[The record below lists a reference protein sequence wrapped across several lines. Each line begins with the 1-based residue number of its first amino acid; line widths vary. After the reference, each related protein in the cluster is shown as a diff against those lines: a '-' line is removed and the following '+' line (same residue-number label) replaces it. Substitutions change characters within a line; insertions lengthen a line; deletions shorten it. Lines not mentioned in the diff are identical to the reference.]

1 MMQPPPQTVPS
12 GTGGP
17 PPVGGPR
24 NMYWSNSPYSRRANA
39 PVTAVAGPVQPVTDP
54 FAFGRQTP
62 QGTALGNPS
71 KGNSLVMQGPSPPM
85 FSQPPGMHVPHTHAG
100 DNSQGLYTSLS
111 GPVSQPGVNT
121 DSFTNVLAPAVL
133 PGHVMNSSAEI
144 QPTEEPGIQ
153 ASSVPSHYNSG
164 AGLEN
169 SFGGH
174 FQSGVPLPH
183 RPLSRQDP
191 NGGAPAP
198 PTTASFFPQSHQQT
212 PVQWRPVQ
220 GSPQS
225 SVQNYSPYIEPPS
238 QNAVPLA
245 SSHFLPQANMHQVPG
260 PQQQV
265 PLVSASGP
273 LVGSERNE
281 IVPSQSSNYPANN
294 FQPENMFRQ
303 NPGVNSGWPSQDF
316 RQNLGASKQQLP
328 DPTLVNP
335 IAQGNSLENQPQYR
349 TEAVTSHVLPEAN
362 SGTIA
367 MFFKGEE
374 AENEENLSSEKAD
387 TTVKSDFDGFLPN
400 SGHGGHHLPHPMQV
414 GASVP
419 FQASVPKG
427 SANESIQQGIEAQ
440 QYFSQST
447 SNQHDKQTTKNCDI
461 YVNDDKACTVKT
473 CDAIGSQYENVENLE
488 CIQNQEVPPSEPP
501 NLNPSSPNDQFRYG
515 PLPAQSVSKHSIS
528 YAEGGPNLEAPD
540 SIPHP
545 VRSDSVSSNYSS
557 VSHRS
562 ISSSTRPQESVG
574 TFIQQ
579 EVGKPNEETS
589 DSFFKQIDSSPLV
602 GETNDNI
609 NKNYHS
615 NLSQPPT
622 PSPPK
627 PTGIFQTSANS
638 SFEPVRSHGV
648 GVKPVEVDRAN
659 MVGELRENH
668 SKQNNS
674 KTTVTV
680 PAASPG
686 NLEQPPDNMETFFTP
701 HLHPL
706 PLTTTDEAVNVLPH
720 GGGTLLENVP
730 VASEKRSSRVQ
741 GSTKKCESPATTL
754 WAQNE
759 LPNFGG
765 NVLLAPA
772 APALY
777 VPPKTQASEI
787 IQPPDEGLSSLQ
799 PCKPGSVPIHTPPDG
814 NASSENLENPPKMG
828 EEEALQSQVTKDVQ
842 HQIALDKSQP
852 EALPPQPQGSSAAQL
867 PKTVSDSSN
876 SGNQPDLLPS
886 GNSPQLPSQSK
897 VEQQQLSQSSSIP
910 TTSAHSGQPASQQE
924 QQWPP
929 LQTPQNTFGP
939 PQNLSAYYYYRH
951 LYDTYQPQYPPPY
964 PSDPRTASLYY
975 PEDAYGPYD
984 PRYRHYDKSAAYAEN
999 YRYAEPERPSSRA
1012 SHCSDRPS
1020 SRQGYPEGYYA
1031 SKGGWSSHSDYYAN
1045 YYSGQYD
1052 YGDTNRWER
1061 YQYDPRFRD
1070 PRSYDRRYWYDT
1082 EHDHYR
1088 KEAYPYGDRPER
1100 YDDHWRYDPRFT
1112 GSFDDDPEPHREP
1125 YDDDRRSIH
1134 SEHSAHSLHSTHSLQ
1149 SRQSSFSS
1157 RSHQSQVYRNN
1168 DVTANSYERPAP
1180 PGSLHGDYS
1189 YGIYGNNFSGAQGFT
1204 DYGYP
1209 AETGWPTSEQVPSRP
1224 TTPEKFSVPHVCARF
1239 GPGGHLIKVLPN
1251 LPSEGQ
1257 PALVEIHSMETMLQ
1271 HTAEQEEMRSFPG
1284 PLAKDDT
1291 HKVDVIN
1298 FAQNKATE
1306 CLRNENLI
1314 DKESAS
1320 LLWDFIVLLCRQNG
1334 TVVGTD
1340 IAELLLRD
1348 HKTVWLP
1355 GKSPNEANL
1364 IDFTNEAVEQVEE
1377 EESGEAQLS
1386 FLTDSL
1392 ITTIDSLEKETERFR
1407 ELLLYG
1413 RKKDALESAMKHGLW
1428 GHALLLASKMDSR
1441 THARVMTRFANSLPI
1456 NDPLQTVY
1464 QLMSGR
1470 MPAASTCCGDEK
1482 WGDWRPHLAMVLS
1495 NLTNNM
1501 DVESRTIATMGDTL
1515 ASKGLLDAAHFCYLM
1530 AQIGFGV
1537 YTKKTTKL
1545 VLIGSNHSLPFLKF
1559 ATNEAIHR
1567 TEAYEYAQS
1576 LGTQPCFLP
1585 NFQVFKFIYA
1595 CRLAEMGL
1603 AAQAF
1608 HYCEIISKTIL
1619 KQPRQYSPVLI
1630 SQLIQIASQLR
1641 LFDPQIKEKP
1651 EQESFIEPTWLI
1663 QLQQL
1668 KRQIEEGDVI
1678 WNQDRAT
1685 PHQYP
1690 STPSSELEQYDG
1702 TGHGQEIGPGPDNP
1716 LLASLLPNTEQSN
1729 QNIHLMPSAPQS
1741 ILENSSSMPT
1751 SFHQEKPDNVPFY
1764 PVPPGPIGHAPVY
1777 GPPVS
1782 VPGFSDQYGPE
1793 HAAVYP
1799 GPNVSPGGQSLQVT
1813 DQLPEESRN
1822 QDTGRMPQESS
1833 IRNSISEQREED
1845 FSGKFANMAPGRR
1858 SRTTSQSSAHMD
1870 YSRKCQNT
1878 ESYKGRERSNS
1889 AGQQPSPPPFAS
1901 EVKRPTKE
1909 VKKDVKEPKK
1919 SGESW
1924 FSRWLHGKK
1933 KTEAYLP
1940 DDTNKSIVWDGKKQ
1954 RWVNLDEP
1962 EEESKPPPP
1971 PPTSFP
1977 KLSQV
1982 VAPPG
1987 PGGSTNTS
1995 VNMFSRK
2002 AAGTRARYVDVLNPN
2017 GTKQSGPVPAPSDLF
2032 APLAPLPIPS
2042 NLFVPNSANAEEQP
2056 LENSGL
2062 EGQSPDAYQPDPEP
2076 ATEPQLLNS
2085 ATLLPG
2091 SENSSSN
2098 MDGRRSGELSRCS
2111 SMSSLSREVSQHFNQ
2126 PPNLPPSGGATV
2138 GTVPFYNPSQFAQ
2151 PSAATG
2157 SSRLGRIGQRKYPT
2171 LK

>member
-24 NMYWSNSPYSRRANA
+24 NLYWSNSPYSRRANV
-39 PVTAVAGPVQPVTDP
+39 PGTAVAGPVQPVTDP

-121 DSFTNVLAPAVL
+121 DSFTNVLAPAVP

-144 QPTEEPGIQ
+144 HPTAESGMQ
-153 ASSVPSHYNSG
+153 ASSVPSHYNPG

-174 FQSGVPLPH
+174 IPSGVPPPC
-183 RPLSRQDP
+183 RPLSQQDP
-191 NGGAPAP
+191 NGGTPA
-198 PTTASFFPQSHQQT
+198 PTTASFFPQPHQQT

-225 SVQNYSPYIEPPS
+225 LVQNYSPYIEPPS

-245 SSHFLPQANMHQVPG
+245 SGSSHFLPQANMHQVPG
-260 PQQQV
+260 YQQHI
-265 PLVSASGP
+265 PLVSTSGH

-281 IVPSQSSNYPANN
+281 IVSSQSSNHTANN

-303 NPGVNSGWPSQDF
+303 NPGVNSSWPSQDF
-316 RQNLGASKQQLP
+316 RQNLGVSKQQLP
-328 DPTLVNP
+328 DPTPVNP
-335 IAQGNSLENQPQYR
+335 IAQGNSLENQPQFR
-349 TEAVTSHVLPEAN
+349 TEAVTSHVLPEMN
-362 SGTIA
+362 SGTIP

-374 AENEENLSSEKAD
+374 AENEENISSEKGD
-387 TTVKSDFDGFLPN
+387 PTVKSDFDGFPPN
-400 SGHGGHHLPHPMQV
+400 SEHGGHHLPHPMQV
-414 GASVP
+414 GTSVP

-427 SANESIQQGIEAQ
+427 SANETTQQGIEAQ
-440 QYFSQST
+440 QYFSQSA

-473 CDAIGSQYENVENLE
+473 CGAIGSQYENVENLE
-488 CIQNQEVPPSEPP
+488 CIQNQEVPPSEPL

-515 PLPAQSVSKHSIS
+515 PLPGQSVSKHSIVS

-540 SIPHP
+540 SVPHP
-545 VRSDSVSSNYSS
+545 VRSDSVSSSYSS

-562 ISSSTRPQESVG
+562 VSSSTRLQESVG

-609 NKNYHS
+609 NKSYHS

-648 GVKPVEVDRAN
+648 GVKPVEADRAN

-674 KTTVTV
+674 KPNVMV

-701 HLHPL
+701 HTHPL

-720 GGGTLLENVP
+720 GGGTILENVP
-730 VASEKRSSRVQ
+730 MASEKRPSRVQ
-741 GSTKKCESPATTL
+741 GTTKKCESPATTL

-777 VPPKTQASEI
+777 VPAKAQAPEI

-799 PCKPGSVPIHTPPDG
+799 PCKPGSIPIHTPQDG
-814 NASSENLENPPKMG
+814 SVSSENLENPPKMG
-828 EEEALQSQVTKDVQ
+828 EEEALQSQASSGYASLLSSPPTESLQNQPILIAQPNQSYNLTQPVNFSVSLSNQLSHNENNRSCKDPAAGDKSTPSSQPLCTGVPGESIPSSGTQTASPVNSPLPTNHSHTNFSQGLGTTSEMVSNQSPNLLVQPPSHQMPLNLVPECQKNQNSESFPSEFAVKPVVNLSASPGTNLPTGNTGVMLVPPVNSTLISHANKANLTNYQEETSGALDFTLNRTLESHSTDNSVGAHNTSHSSGPAFSQQAISNHKSQPGPELHDKEHFYQQVTKDVQ
-842 HQIALDKSQP
+842 HQIALDKSLP
-852 EALPPQPQGSSAAQL
+852 EALPPQQQGSLTAQV
-867 PKTVSDSSN
+867 PKTASEVSN

-886 GNSPQLPSQSK
+886 GNSAQVPSQGN
-897 VEQQQLSQSSSIP
+897 VEQQQLSKSSSVP
-910 TTSAHSGQPASQQE
+910 ATSAHSGQPAGQQE

-929 LQTPQNTFGP
+929 SQTAQNAFGP
-939 PQNLSAYYYYRH
+939 TQNLSAYYYYRH
-951 LYDTYQPQYPPPY
+951 LYEAYQPQYPPPY

-975 PEDAYGPYD
+975 PEDAYAPYD
-984 PRYRHYDKSAAYAEN
+984 PRYRHYDKSAVYAEN

-1031 SKGGWSSHSDYYAN
+1031 SKGGWSSQSDYYAN
-1045 YYSGQYD
+1045 YYPGQYD

-1061 YQYDPRFRD
+1061 YQYDLRFRD

-1088 KEAYPYGDRPER
+1088 KEVYPYSDRPEK

-1112 GSFDDDPEPHREP
+1112 GSFDDEPEPHRDA

-1134 SEHSAHSLHSTHSLQ
+1134 SEHSAHSLRSTHSLQ
-1149 SRQSSFSS
+1149 SRHSSFSS

-1168 DVTANSYERPAP
+1168 DVTTNSYERPAP

-1189 YGIYGNNFSGAQGFT
+1189 YGVYGNNFSGAQGFT
-1204 DYGYP
+1204 DYVYP
-1209 AETGWPTSEQVPSRP
+1209 AETGWSTSEQVPSRP

-1271 HTAEQEEMRSFPG
+1271 HTSEQEEMRSFPG

-1495 NLTNNM
+1495 NLNNNM

-1608 HYCEIISKTIL
+1608 HYCEVISKTIL
-1619 KQPRQYSPVLI
+1619 KQPCQYSPVLI

-1651 EQESFIEPTWLI
+1651 EQELFIEPTWLI

-1702 TGHGQEIGPGPDNP
+1702 TGHGQEIGPGTDNP

-1729 QNIHLMPSAPQS
+1729 QNIRLMPSAPQT
-1741 ILENSSSMPT
+1741 ILENSGSIPT
-1751 SFHQEKPDNVPFY
+1751 SLHQEKADNIPFY
-1764 PVPPGPIGHAPVY
+1764 PVPPGPIGHGPVY

-1822 QDTGRMPQESS
+1822 QDTGRMLQESS
-1833 IRNSISEQREED
+1833 IRNSVSEQREED
-1845 FSGKFANMAPGRR
+1845 FGGKFANM
-1858 SRTTSQSSAHMD
+1858 
-1870 YSRKCQNT
+1870 
-1878 ESYKGRERSNS
+1878 
-1889 AGQQPSPPPFAS
+1889 
-1901 EVKRPTKE
+1901 
-1909 VKKDVKEPKK
+1909 
-1919 SGESW
+1919 
-1924 FSRWLHGKK
+1924 
-1933 KTEAYLP
+1933 
-1940 DDTNKSIVWDGKKQ
+1940 
-1954 RWVNLDEP
+1954 
-1962 EEESKPPPP
+1962 
-1971 PPTSFP
+1971 
-1977 KLSQV
+1977 
-1982 VAPPG
+1982 
-1987 PGGSTNTS
+1987 
-1995 VNMFSRK
+1995 
-2002 AAGTRARYVDVLNPN
+2002 VLN
-2017 GTKQSGPVPAPSDLF
+2017 LYF
-2032 APLAPLPIPS
+2032 FI
-2042 NLFVPNSANAEEQP
+2042 
-2056 LENSGL
+2056 
-2062 EGQSPDAYQPDPEP
+2062 
-2076 ATEPQLLNS
+2076 
-2085 ATLLPG
+2085 
-2091 SENSSSN
+2091 
-2098 MDGRRSGELSRCS
+2098 
-2111 SMSSLSREVSQHFNQ
+2111 
-2126 PPNLPPSGGATV
+2126 
-2138 GTVPFYNPSQFAQ
+2138 
-2151 PSAATG
+2151 
-2157 SSRLGRIGQRKYPT
+2157 
-2171 LK
+2171 

>member
-62 QGTALGNPS
+62 QGTTLGNPS
-71 KGNSLVMQGPSPPM
+71 KGNSLVMQGPSPSM
-85 FSQPPGMHVPHTHAG
+85 FSQTPGMHVPHTHAG
-100 DNSQGLYTSLS
+100 DNSQGHYTSLS

-133 PGHVMNSSAEI
+133 PGHVMNNSAEI
-144 QPTEEPGIQ
+144 HPTAEPGIQ
-153 ASSVPSHYNSG
+153 ASSVASHYNSG

-169 SFGGH
+169 SFGVH
-174 FQSGVPLPH
+174 LQSGMPLPC
-183 RPLSRQDP
+183 RPSSQQD
-191 NGGAPAP
+191 GGTLA
-198 PTTASFFPQSHQQT
+198 PTTASFFPQPHQQT
-212 PVQWRPVQ
+212 PVQWRSVQ
-220 GSPQS
+220 GSPQAA
-225 SVQNYSPYIEPPS
+225 VQHYSPYVEPPS
-238 QNAVPLA
+238 QNA
-245 SSHFLPQANMHQVPG
+245 SGTSHFLTQTNMHQVPG
-260 PQQQV
+260 HQQHV
-265 PLVSASGP
+265 PLVSTSGP
-273 LVGSERNE
+273 LVVSERNE
-281 IVPSQSSNYPANN
+281 IVPPQRSNYTANN

-303 NPGVNSGWPSQDF
+303 NPGVNSWPSQDF
-316 RQNLGASKQQLP
+316 RQNLGASKQHLP

-335 IAQGNSLENQPQYR
+335 IAQGNNLENQARYR
-349 TEAVTSHVLPEAN
+349 TETVTSNVLSEAN
-362 SGTIA
+362 SGTMM

-374 AENEENLSSEKAD
+374 TENEENLSSEKAD
-387 TTVKSDFDGFLPN
+387 TTIKSDFDGFPPN
-400 SGHGGHHLPHPMQV
+400 SGHGGHHLHSMQI
-414 GASVP
+414 GANVP
-419 FQASVPKG
+419 LQASVPKG

-473 CDAIGSQYENVENLE
+473 CGAIGSQYENIENLE

-515 PLPAQSVSKHSIS
+515 PLSGQSVSKHNIVS

-589 DSFFKQIDSSPLV
+589 DSFFKQIDCSPLV

-648 GVKPVEVDRAN
+648 GVKPIEADRAN

-674 KTTVTV
+674 SKPAVTV

-701 HLHPL
+701 QAQHLPH
-706 PLTTTDEAVNVLPH
+706 TTDEALR
-720 GGGTLLENVP
+720 GGGALLENVP
-730 VASEKRSSRVQ
+730 IASEKRPSRAQ

-777 VPPKTQASEI
+777 VPAKTQASEI
-787 IQPPDEGLSSLQ
+787 IQPPDEGLSNLQ
-799 PCKPGSVPIHTPPDG
+799 SCKPGSIPIHTPQDG
-814 NASSENLENPPKMG
+814 NVSSENLENPPKMG

-852 EALPPQPQGSSAAQL
+852 EALPPQQQGPSVAQVTKTSSD
-867 PKTVSDSSN
+867 PSKSE
-876 SGNQPDLLPS
+876 NQPDLPS
-886 GNSPQLPSQSK
+886 ANSSQLPNQGK
-897 VEQQQLSQSSSIP
+897 MEQQQISQSSSIP
-910 TTSAHSGQPASQQE
+910 TTSAHSSQSANQQE

-929 LQTPQNTFGP
+929 SQTPQNAFGP

-951 LYDTYQPQYPPPY
+951 FYAYPEYQPPY
-964 PSDPRTASLYY
+964 PSDPRSASLYY

-999 YRYAEPERPSSRA
+999 YRYVEPERPSSRA
-1012 SHCSDRPS
+1012 SHYSDRPS

-1031 SKGGWSSHSDYYAN
+1031 SKGGWSSQSDYYAN

-1061 YQYDPRFRD
+1061 YQYDSRFRD
-1070 PRSYDRRYWYDT
+1070 PRSFDRRYSYGT

-1088 KEAYPYGDRPER
+1088 KEVYPYGGERPEK
-1100 YDDHWRYDPRFT
+1100 YDDHWMYDPRFT
-1112 GSFDDDPEPHREP
+1112 GSFDDEPESHRDA

-1180 PGSLHGDYS
+1180 PGSLHGDYA
-1189 YGIYGNNFSGAQGFT
+1189 YGVYGNNFSGAQGFT

-1298 FAQNKATE
+1298 FAQNKSIQ

-1377 EESGEAQLS
+1377 EVSGEAQLS

-1392 ITTIDSLEKETERFR
+1392 ITTIDSLERETERFR

-1495 NLTNNM
+1495 NLSNNM

-1608 HYCEIISKTIL
+1608 HYCEVISKTIL
-1619 KQPRQYSPVLI
+1619 KQPCQYSPVLI

-1678 WNQDRAT
+1678 WNQDRTT

-1702 TGHGQEIGPGPDNP
+1702 TGRSQEIGSGTDNP
-1716 LLASLLPNTEQSN
+1716 LLATLLPNTEQSN
-1729 QNIHLMPSAPQS
+1729 QNIRLMPSAPQT
-1741 ILENSSSMPT
+1741 ILENSGTMPA
-1751 SFHQEKPDNVPFY
+1751 SFQQEKPDNVPFY
-1764 PVPPGPIGHAPVY
+1764 PVPPGPIGHASIY

-1799 GPNVSPGGQSLQVT
+1799 GPSVTPSGQSLQVT
-1813 DQLPEESRN
+1813 DQPPEDSRSQ
-1822 QDTGRMPQESS
+1822 QDTGRVPQESS

-1845 FSGKFANMAPGRR
+1845 FGGKFANMAPGRR
-1858 SRTTSQSSAHMD
+1858 SRTTSQSSAQME
-1870 YSRKCQNT
+1870 YSRKGQNT
-1878 ESYKGRERSNS
+1878 ESYRGRERSNS
-1889 AGQQPSPPPFAS
+1889 AGQPSFPSTFAS
-1901 EVKRPTKE
+1901 EVKKPTKE
-1909 VKKDVKEPKK
+1909 TKESKK

-1924 FSRWLHGKK
+1924 FFRWLHGKK

-1962 EEESKPPPP
+1962 EEENKPPPP

-1977 KLSQV
+1977 KLPQV
-1982 VAPPG
+1982 AAPPG
-1987 PGGSTNTS
+1987 PGGPPNAS

-2002 AAGTRARYVDVLNPN
+2002 AAGTRARYVDVLNPS
-2017 GTKQSGPVPAPSDLF
+2017 GTKSGPVPAPSDLF

-2042 NLFVPNSANAEEQP
+2042 NLFVPNSEEQS

-2062 EGQSPDAYQPDPEP
+2062 EGQSSDAPDPEP
-2076 ATEPQLLNS
+2076 APEPQLLNS
-2085 ATLLPG
+2085 GTLLPG

-2098 MDGRRSGELSRCS
+2098 MDGHQSGELSRCS

-2126 PPNLPPSGGATV
+2126 PPSLPPSGGTTV

-2151 PSAATG
+2151 PSAIPG

>member
-17 PPVGGPR
+17 PPAGGPR
-24 NMYWSNSPYSRRANA
+24 NMYWSNSPYSRQANA
-39 PVTAVAGPVQPVTDP
+39 SVTAAAGPVQPVRGC
-54 FAFGRQTP
+54 FIFGRQTP

-71 KGNSLVMQGPSPPM
+71 KGNSFVMQGPSPPM

-111 GPVSQPGVNT
+111 GPVSQPGVNP
-121 DSFTNVLAPAVL
+121 DSFTNVLSPAVL

-144 QPTEEPGIQ
+144 HPAAEPGIQ
-153 ASSVPSHYNSG
+153 ASSVPLHYNPG
-164 AGLEN
+164 AGFEN

-174 FQSGVPLPH
+174 LQSGVPLPGG
-183 RPLSRQDP
+183 PLSQQDP
-191 NGGAPAP
+191 NGG
-198 PTTASFFPQSHQQT
+198 TTASFFPQPHQQT

-225 SVQNYSPYIEPPS
+225 SVQNYSSYVEPPT
-238 QNAVPLA
+238 QNTVPLA
-245 SSHFLPQANMHQVPG
+245 SGSSHFLPQANMQVPG
-260 PQQQV
+260 HQQHI
-265 PLVSASGP
+265 PLVSTSGP

-303 NPGVNSGWPSQDF
+303 NPGVNSGWLSQDF
-316 RQNLGASKQQLP
+316 RQNLGVSKQQLP
-328 DPTLVNP
+328 DSTLVNP
-335 IAQGNSLENQPQYR
+335 IAQGNSLENHPQYR
-349 TEAVTSHVLPEAN
+349 TEAVTSHVLPETN
-362 SGTIA
+362 SGTIT

-374 AENEENLSSEKAD
+374 AENEENLSSEKAG
-387 TTVKSDFDGFLPN
+387 TTVKSDFDGFPPN

-414 GASVP
+414 GAGVP

-427 SANESIQQGIEAQ
+427 SANESTQQGIEAQ

-461 YVNDDKACTVKT
+461 HVNDDKACTVKT
-473 CDAIGSQYENVENLE
+473 CGAVGSQYENVENLE

-501 NLNPSSPNDQFRYG
+501 NLNPSCPNDQFRYG
-515 PLPAQSVSKHSIS
+515 PLPGQSVSKHSIVS
-528 YAEGGPNLEAPD
+528 YGEGGPNLEAPD

-562 ISSSTRPQESVG
+562 VSSSTRPQESVG

-602 GETNDNI
+602 GEPNDNI

-648 GVKPVEVDRAN
+648 GVKPVEADRAN

-668 SKQNNS
+668 SKQNSS
-674 KTTVTV
+674 KPTVMV

-701 HLHPL
+701 LAHPL
-706 PLTTTDEAVNVLPH
+706 PLTITDEAVNVLPH

-730 VASEKRSSRVQ
+730 MASEKRSSRAQ
-741 GSTKKCESPATTL
+741 GTTKKCESPATTL
-754 WAQNE
+754 WAENE

-772 APALY
+772 APALS

-799 PCKPGSVPIHTPPDG
+799 PCKPGSIPIHTPQDG
-814 NASSENLENPPKMG
+814 NVSSENLENPPKMG

-842 HQIALDKSQP
+842 HQIALDKSQS
-852 EALPPQPQGSSAAQL
+852 EALPPQQQVSSAAL
-867 PKTVSDSSN
+867 MPKTVLDSSN
-876 SGNQPDLLPS
+876 SGNQPDLLSS

-897 VEQQQLSQSSSIP
+897 VEQQQQLSQSSSIP
-910 TTSAHSGQPASQQE
+910 TTSAHSGQPTSLQE

-929 LQTPQNTFGP
+929 SQTPQNAFGP

-951 LYDTYQPQYPPPY
+951 LYDPYQPQYPPPY

-984 PRYRHYDKSAAYAEN
+984 SRYRHYDKSTAYTEN

-1031 SKGGWSSHSDYYAN
+1031 SKGGWSSRSDYYAN

-1052 YGDTNRWER
+1052 YGDANLWER

-1088 KEAYPYGDRPER
+1088 KEAYPYGDRPEK
-1100 YDDHWRYDPRFT
+1100 YDDHWRYDPRFA
-1112 GSFDDDPEPHREP
+1112 GSFDEEPEPHRGA

-1134 SEHSAHSLHSTHSLQ
+1134 SEHSAHSLHSTHSLR

-1189 YGIYGNNFSGAQGFT
+1189 YGVYGNNFSGAQGFT

-1271 HTAEQEEMRSFPG
+1271 HTSEQEEMRSFPG

-1495 NLTNNM
+1495 NLNNNM

-1545 VLIGSNHSLPFLKF
+1545 VLVGSNHSLPFLKF

-1608 HYCEIISKTIL
+1608 HYCEVISKTIL

-1668 KRQIEEGDVI
+1668 KRQIEEGDVV

-1702 TGHGQEIGPGPDNP
+1702 TGHGQEIGPGTDNP
-1716 LLASLLPNTEQSN
+1716 LLASLLPNTEQPN
-1729 QNIHLMPSAPQS
+1729 QNIRLMPSAPQT
-1741 ILENSSSMPT
+1741 ILENSGSAPA

-1764 PVPPGPIGHAPVY
+1764 PVPPGPTGHAPVY

-1782 VPGFSDQYGPE
+1782 VPGFSDQCGPE
-1793 HAAVYP
+1793 HASVYP
-1799 GPNVSPGGQSLQVT
+1799 GPNVSPCGQSLQVT

-1822 QDTGRMPQESS
+1822 QDTGRLTQESAT
-1833 IRNSISEQREED
+1833 RNSISEQGEED
-1845 FSGKFANMAPGRR
+1845 FGGKFANMALERR

-1870 YSRKCQNT
+1870 YSRKYP

-1889 AGQQPSPPPFAS
+1889 AGQQPSPPPAFAS
-1901 EVKRPTKE
+1901 EVKRPTKD
-1909 VKKDVKEPKK
+1909 VKKDAKEPKK

-1962 EEESKPPPP
+1962 EEENKPPPP
-1971 PPTSFP
+1971 PPSSFP
-1977 KLSQV
+1977 KLPQV
-1982 VAPPG
+1982 AAPPG
-1987 PGGSTNTS
+1987 PGGPTNTS
-1995 VNMFSRK
+1995 VNMFSKK

-2062 EGQSPDAYQPDPEP
+2062 EGQALDAYQPDPEP
-2076 ATEPQLLNS
+2076 AAEPQLLNS

-2098 MDGRRSGELSRCS
+2098 MDGLQSGELSRCS

-2126 PPNLPPSGGATV
+2126 PPNQPPSGGATV

-2151 PSAATG
+2151 PSATTG

>member
-39 PVTAVAGPVQPVTDP
+39 PMTAVGGPVQPVTDP

-71 KGNSLVMQGPSPPM
+71 KGNSLVMQGPSQPM
-85 FSQPPGMHVPHTHAG
+85 FSQPPGMHVPHNHAG

-111 GPVSQPGVNT
+111 GPVSQPEVNT
-121 DSFTNVLAPAVL
+121 DSFTNVLAPVAM

-144 QPTEEPGIQ
+144 HPTVEPGIQ
-153 ASSVPSHYNSG
+153 TSSVPSHYNPG
-164 AGLEN
+164 AGEN

-174 FQSGVPLPH
+174 LQCGVPLPG

-191 NGGAPAP
+191 NGGTPAP
-198 PTTASFFPQSHQQT
+198 TTSFFPQPHQQT

-225 SVQNYSPYIEPPS
+225 SIQNYSPYTEPPS

-245 SSHFLPQANMHQVPG
+245 SGSSHFFPQANMHQVPG
-260 PQQQV
+260 HQQHV
-265 PLVSASGP
+265 PFVSTSGP
-273 LVGSERNE
+273 LVSEKSE
-281 IVPSQSSNYPANN
+281 TVPSQSGNYTANN

-303 NPGVNSGWPSQDF
+303 NLGVNSSWLSQEF
-316 RQNLGASKQQLP
+316 RQNLVGSKQHLP

-335 IAQGNSLENQPQYR
+335 IAQGNSLENQPQHR
-349 TEAVTSHVLPEAN
+349 TEAVTSHVPPELN
-362 SGTIA
+362 SGTIT

-387 TTVKSDFDGFLPN
+387 TAVKSDFDGFPSN
-400 SGHGGHHLPHPMQV
+400 SGHGGHHLPHPMQI
-414 GASVP
+414 GASAP

-427 SANESIQQGIEAQ
+427 SANESSQQGLEAQ

-473 CDAIGSQYENVENLE
+473 CGAIGSQYENVENLE

-501 NLNPSSPNDQFRYG
+501 NLNPSSSNDQFRYG
-515 PLPAQSVSKHSIS
+515 PLPGQSVSKHSIVS

-557 VSHRS
+557 ISHRS

-579 EVGKPNEETS
+579 EVGKPNEEAS
-589 DSFFKQIDSSPLV
+589 GSFFKQIDSSPLV
-602 GETNDNI
+602 GETNDNNI
-609 NKNYHS
+609 NKSYHS

-648 GVKPVEVDRAN
+648 GVKPIEADRAN
-659 MVGELRENH
+659 VVGELRENH

-674 KTTVTV
+674 KPTVTV

-686 NLEQPPDNMETFFTP
+686 NLEQPPDNMETIFTP
-701 HLHPL
+701 RAHPL
-706 PLTTTDEAVNVLPH
+706 PLTTTDEGVNMLSHV
-720 GGGTLLENVP
+720 GGTLLENVP
-730 VASEKRSSRVQ
+730 LASEKRPSRAQ
-741 GSTKKCESPATTL
+741 GATKKCESPATTL

-777 VPPKTQASEI
+777 VPAKSSEI
-787 IQPPDEGLSSLQ
+787 IQPPDEGQ
-799 PCKPGSVPIHTPPDG
+799 PCKPGSIPLHSSPDG
-814 NASSENLENPPKMG
+814 NVSSENLENPPKMG

-842 HQIALDKSQP
+842 QQIVLDKSQP
-852 EALPPQPQGSSAAQL
+852 GALPPQQQGSSAAQV
-867 PKTVSDSSN
+867 PKTASDSSN
-876 SGNQPDLLPS
+876 SGIQPDSFPS
-886 GNSPQLPSQSK
+886 GNSPQLPSQGK
-897 VEQQQLSQSSSIP
+897 VDQPQLSQSSSVS
-910 TTSAHSGQPASQQE
+910 TTSVHSGQPASQQE

-929 LQTPQNTFGP
+929 SQTPQNAFGP
-939 PQNLSAYYYYRH
+939 PSNLSTYYYYRH

-984 PRYRHYDKSAAYAEN
+984 PRYRHYDNSAAYAEN
-999 YRYAEPERPSSRA
+999 YRYAEPDRPSSRA

-1020 SRQGYPEGYYA
+1020 SRQGYPEGYYT

-1052 YGDTNRWER
+1052 YGDANRWER

-1088 KEAYPYGDRPER
+1088 KEAYPYSDRPEK

-1112 GSFDDDPEPHREP
+1112 GSFDDEPEPHRDA

-1180 PGSLHGDYS
+1180 PGSLHGEYS
-1189 YGIYGNNFSGAQGFT
+1189 YGVYGNNFNGAQGFT
-1204 DYGYP
+1204 DYGYS

-1271 HTAEQEEMRSFPG
+1271 HTSDQEEMRSFPG

-1392 ITTIDSLEKETERFR
+1392 MTTIDSLEKETERFR

-1495 NLTNNM
+1495 NLNNNM

-1608 HYCEIISKTIL
+1608 HYCEVISKTIL

-1630 SQLIQIASQLR
+1630 NQLIQIASQLR

-1702 TGHGQEIGPGPDNP
+1702 TGHGQEIGPGTDNP

-1729 QNIHLMPSAPQS
+1729 QSIRLMPSAPQT
-1741 ILENSSSMPT
+1741 ILENSGSMPA
-1751 SFHQEKPDNVPFY
+1751 SFQSEKPDNVPFY
-1764 PVPPGPIGHAPVY
+1764 PVPPGSVGHVPVY
-1777 GPPVS
+1777 GPPLS

-1793 HAAVYP
+1793 HGAVYP
-1799 GPNVSPGGQSLQVT
+1799 GSNVSPGGQPLQVT
-1813 DQLPEESRN
+1813 DQLPEDSRI
-1822 QDTGRMPQESS
+1822 QDTGRVPQESS
-1833 IRNSISEQREED
+1833 IKNSLSEQREED
-1845 FSGKFANMAPGRR
+1845 FGGKFANLASGRR
-1858 SRTTSQSSAHMD
+1858 SRTTSQSSAHME
-1870 YSRKCQNT
+1870 YSRKCPNT

-1889 AGQQPSPPPFAS
+1889 AGQQPSPSPTFAS

-1909 VKKDVKEPKK
+1909 VKKESKEPKK

-1924 FSRWLHGKK
+1924 FSRWIHGKK
-1933 KTEAYLP
+1933 KTEAHLP

-1962 EEESKPPPP
+1962 EEENKPPPP

-1977 KLSQV
+1977 KLPQV
-1982 VAPPG
+1982 AAPSG
-1987 PGGSTNTS
+1987 PGGPPNAS

-2002 AAGTRARYVDVLNPN
+2002 AAGTRARYVDVLNPS

-2042 NLFVPNSANAEEQP
+2042 NLFVPNSEEQP

-2062 EGQSPDAYQPDPEP
+2062 EEQLPDAYQPDLEP
-2076 ATEPQLLNS
+2076 TTEPQLLNS
-2085 ATLLPG
+2085 ATLPPG
-2091 SENSSSN
+2091 SELAASN
-2098 MDGRRSGELSRCS
+2098 MDGHQSGE
-2111 SMSSLSREVSQHFNQ
+2111 
-2126 PPNLPPSGGATV
+2126 PPSLPPSGGPPV

-2151 PSAATG
+2151 PPAVTG